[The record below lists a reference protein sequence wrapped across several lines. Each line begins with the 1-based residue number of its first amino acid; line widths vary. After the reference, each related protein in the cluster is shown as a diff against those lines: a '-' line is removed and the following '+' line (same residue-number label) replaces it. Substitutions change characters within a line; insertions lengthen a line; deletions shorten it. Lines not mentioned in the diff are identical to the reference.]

1 MTVMGLALLTSA
13 LLFPAAVNDD
23 TATSWGPSLHQ
34 IVVVKA
40 STLMPPPLQRLIL
53 RHRYE
58 ILNGC
63 LDVLREEIDKEETA
77 AKLPQEFQA
86 ALNAFEAGDS
96 FANICYRLG
105 RLSALVGE
113 YSPPPARMGAKPEA
127 LEFRD
132 FVSQMVDT
140 FPLVITR
147 EGEAYLREGSLPEY
161 LEYVKKRSED
171 RATMLERALADLPD
185 KESWK
190 DQRSP
195 VYGLAS
201 LCYNDMVLD
210 TARIWLF
217 LWQEAG
223 GDISG
228 APYFRLATSWS
239 SP

>member
-1 MTVMGLALLTSA
+1 MTVMGLALLASA
-13 LLFPAAVNDD
+13 LLFPVGDSDD
-23 TATSWGPSLHQ
+23 PPLSWGPSLHQ
-34 IVVVKA
+34 VVVVKA

-53 RHRYE
+53 RYRYE

-63 LDVLREEIDKEETA
+63 LDVLREQRTAEETA

-96 FANICYRLG
+96 FGSICYRLG

-113 YSPPPARMGAKPEA
+113 FSSPLAVKERSQAA

-132 FVSQMVDT
+132 FVSQTVDT

-147 EGEAYLREGSLPEY
+147 EGEAYLRQGSLPDY
-161 LEYVKKRSED
+161 LKYVRKRSVD
-171 RATMLERALADLPD
+171 RALMLNRALADLPD
-185 KESWK
+185 NESWK
-190 DQRSP
+190 NQHSP

-210 TARIWLF
+210 TARLWLF
-217 LWQEAG
+217 LWQKAG
-223 GDISG
+223 GEIGD
-228 APYFRLATSWS
+228 APYFQLPENWTR
-239 SP
+239 P